1 MQTWVQFIHLMWQE
15 CFFSSSWQLPTFQIL
30 TNPAPLAIKHQL
42 CDLKLPTRDRVEC
55 ALIHQMHN
63 LEIQNN
69 EMNLLSSVQ
78 LYTHNECRKDN
89 SKPLI
94 NYIFVKFDIS
104 YFQRKLRGQWKFM
117 NMITRAKNQFLGGSI
132 PWKHPVR
139 PKMQVKCSQF
149 AFLGIPR
156 VFVQNLLWRF
166 TDNPFWR
173 SVLFIQQQGQ
183 NWQAVPCTG
192 ERLTYKE

>member
-1 MQTWVQFIHLMWQE
+1 MNAGKIIPSHWYKVHLVQF
-15 CFFSSSWQLPTFQIL
+15 
-30 TNPAPLAIKHQL
+30 N
-42 CDLKLPTRDRVEC
+42 
-55 ALIHQMHN
+55 
-63 LEIQNN
+63 
-69 EMNLLSSVQ
+69 
-78 LYTHNECRKDN
+78 
-89 SKPLI
+89 
-94 NYIFVKFDIS
+94 IS
-104 YFQRKLRGQWKFM
+104 YFQRRLRGLWKFVK
-117 NMITRAKNQFLGGSI
+117 MITRARNQFLGGSI

-192 ERLTYKE
+192 ERPTYKEQKMERCTLYSSCTYSTRWDLNCPTPRSLFGRTAHYGTFSVSDTLPTGILMAL